1 MFQSLVIKKDDGG
14 SSSTDRGSDHSI
26 VPNKRSKNE
35 IETDATADEERLDF
49 HIEHCNQPILME
61 VYVDPTTENT
71 KLVVVAALPGGA
83 TDGDFNLLGAGPGS
97 NIARITYQWPEVCYD
112 VEKLFAKSIDDGT
125 LPSCHPKIL
134 ALKKG
139 LQRARESV
147 GVAPVGVINLNLPIP
162 VLTSE
167 STIIRKG
174 EIDRDTG
181 TLLLIIELTA
191 YESAYTVQRNPIVFE
206 EI

>member
-14 SSSTDRGSDHSI
+14 SSSTGRGSDHSI

-35 IETDATADEERLDF
+35 IETDATTYEERLNF
-49 HIEHCNQPILME
+49 HIENCNQPILME
-61 VYVDPTTENT
+61 VYVDPTTENK

-97 NIARITYQWPEVCYD
+97 NIALITYQWPEVCYD
-112 VEKLFAKSIDDGT
+112 VENC
-125 LPSCHPKIL
+125 LPKASMMEHCQVATQKFWP
-134 ALKKG
+134 LKKVC
-139 LQRARESV
+139 RELV
-147 GVAPVGVINLNLPIP
+147 NQWVPVGVINLNLPIS

-174 EIDRDTG
+174 GIDRDTG

-191 YESAYTVQRNPIVFE
+191 YESAYTVQ
-206 EI
+206 